1 MIEKHV
7 STERGRKWLG
17 SMKKGVVDIIL
28 NKKKRHQKIAVDYL
42 PIKIYKCGKNKYFN
56 IW

>member
-7 STERGRKWLG
+7 STERGRTWLG

-28 NKKKRHQKIAVDYL
+28 NKKKRHKKIAVDYL

-56 IW
+56 IR